1 MAVVSAGKVADS
13 LTALLDHL
21 KQDLSA
27 ELVVI
32 SNQERALGLAQTRI
46 PVSNEIPEALT
57 PLVNIVPAQLFSYF
71 LTLVKG
77 FDAERPRTIRK
88 VTETR

>member
-1 MAVVSAGKVADS
+1 MAVVSAGKVAEP
-13 LTALLDHL
+13 LTALLEHL

-32 SNQERALGLAQTRI
+32 SNQERPLALAQTPI
-46 PVSNEIPEALT
+46 PVSSEIPESLT
-57 PLVNIVPAQLFSYF
+57 PLVNIVPAQLFSYY

-77 FDAERPRTIRK
+77 FDAEKPRTLHK

>member
-1 MAVVSAGKVADS
+1 M
-13 LTALLDHL
+13 LEHL

-32 SNQERALGLAQTRI
+32 SNQERPLALAQTRI
-46 PVSNEIPEALT
+46 PVSSEIPESLT
-57 PLVNIVPAQLFSYF
+57 PLVNIVPAQLFSYY

-77 FDAERPRTIRK
+77 FDTEKPRTLHK